1 MSRCRMVYCMG
12 GESLND
18 VKKSER
24 YKAPKIPLYD
34 PTGEDTSDDWFAPAP
49 GPDPARPQKPRYL
62 QRQGKRR
69 RLNPSVPNGIDLDQ
83 PGPSG
88 INSNSTPNQTQQPTR
103 VSTRRRKQPTRLIE
117 E

>member
-1 MSRCRMVYCMG
+1 MSRCRMVYAMG

-18 VKKSER
+18 CKKSDR

-34 PTGEDTSDDWFAPAP
+34 ETGEDTSENWFAPAP
-49 GPDPARPQKPRYL
+49 GPDPARPQPPRYL
-62 QRQGKRR
+62 QNKKNKAKRR
-69 RLNPSVPNGIDLDQ
+69 RLNPESEI

-88 INSNSTPNQTQQPTR
+88 INSNPTQNQEPTR
-103 VSTRRRKQPTRLIE
+103 VSGRSRKAPVRLIE